1 VSWKDRNLQKKRAL
15 CHIRHLRI
23 TYCGQELNY
32 MTGLQRLLMQK
43 VEEHSCSLL
52 SNSQNLRL
60 KIWPVKQ
67 SKKFAS
73 PYY

>member
-1 VSWKDRNLQKKRAL
+1 
-15 CHIRHLRI
+15 
-23 TYCGQELNY
+23 